1 MKKRMKKTTA
11 LLLSLALAASTF
23 AQEADDGFVVPLD
36 EDFSKAVIAAPAAVA
51 AGPMSNVKQ
60 GLYIKLTSSNKSLIR
75 DIATGEK
82 KGYEFDNSHLISEA
96 NWWFWGDI
104 TPKFHL
110 DTEISAWKFDKT
122 LYQANSYA
130 DNVPNVTWGDGLQ
143 TLASMPFSFV
153 SGMND
158 NAIGAFNK
166 MGFTIITPWI
176 EAKFGYGNLKA
187 NGMLDWKGIYH
198 VIDRWN
204 DVGKGFT
211 ELRLGKDVRRQ
222 GNVTIDATAAFSRM
236 HGTYGLYDLLDV
248 KYGEDERNP
257 FVEGALTFGSY
268 TTASELFRYN
278 EANKSAMSGYL
289 AIAPIEPLK
298 LEVHGI
304 GTFGTDID
312 LNSDAVAIAGRIGWK
327 AEKWSASVMESYA
340 AKNVHSVWGADGQ
353 PYDNINANKATT
365 QIDVSVSPKDVF
377 SFGLDQGIS
386 IVLNDEESPS
396 KHSQYKDFISF
407 RTQPYADIDLSAV
420 TDKDIAIGLYGVVTF
435 DKIAEASK
443 TDKSLETTFKEAG
456 IELRFGDVATYL
468 KKLTFDY
475 AVKANAK
482 WEMEASTT
490 DSYDLGEMYHSLMLG
505 ANITDNFNI
514 NGGALYRYWVDKE
527 DKQQPYGLALGFAFN
542 KTPLPGHPKFWMHFV
557 YGMDPYEDD
566 NFSVYRADHIYK
578 KPLHRTYLLNQLTD
592 SASDKN
598 TSSYV
603 RMGLIWDIQ

>member
-1 MKKRMKKTTA
+1 MKTRVISGIVLFV
-11 LLLSLALAASTF
+11 LLLF
-23 AQEADDGFVVPLD
+23 
-36 EDFSKAVIAAPAAVA
+36 
-51 AGPMSNVKQ
+51 
-60 GLYIKLTSSNKSLIR
+60 
-75 DIATGEK
+75 
-82 KGYEFDNSHLISEA
+82 
-96 NWWFWGDI
+96 
-104 TPKFHL
+104 
-110 DTEISAWKFDKT
+110 
-122 LYQANSYA
+122 
-130 DNVPNVTWGDGLQ
+130 
-143 TLASMPFSFV
+143 
-153 SGMND
+153 
-158 NAIGAFNK
+158 
-166 MGFTIITPWI
+166 
-176 EAKFGYGNLKA
+176 
-187 NGMLDWKGIYH
+187 
-198 VIDRWN
+198 
-204 DVGKGFT
+204 
-211 ELRLGKDVRRQ
+211 
-222 GNVTIDATAAFSRM
+222 
-236 HGTYGLYDLLDV
+236 
-248 KYGEDERNP
+248 
-257 FVEGALTFGSY
+257 
-268 TTASELFRYN
+268 
-278 EANKSAMSGYL
+278 
-289 AIAPIEPLK
+289 
-298 LEVHGI
+298 
-304 GTFGTDID
+304 
-312 LNSDAVAIAGRIGWK
+312 
-327 AEKWSASVMESYA
+327 
-340 AKNVHSVWGADGQ
+340 
-353 PYDNINANKATT
+353 NANKATT